1 MVNEKLNLKLYGRN
15 LDDLKVISAYL
26 QDSIVS
32 VRDIVFLK
40 RNKTFLMMVNRF
52 MWEDVEKGVFRKNKR
67 IRTAITFNNVKK
79 VISKNINQKNKER
92 ALELLTVKSFFPA
105 DNLYQIQLIFAGDNL
120 ITIFVEII
128 DVLLD
133 DIGKP
138 YFVKKT
144 PKHTV

>member
-1 MVNEKLNLKLYGRN
+1 MSEL
-15 LDDLKVISAYL
+15 I

-32 VRDIVFLK
+32 VKDIVFLK
-40 RNKTFLMMVNRF
+40 KNKTFLMLVNRF
-52 MWEDVEKGVFRKNKR
+52 MWEDVEKGVFRQNKR
-67 IRTAITFNNVKK
+67 ISSAITFNNVKK

-92 ALELLTVKSFFPA
+92 ALELLTIKSFLPT
-105 DNLYQIQLIFAGDNL
+105 DNSYQIQLIFAGDNL
-120 ITIFVEII
+120 ITIFAEII

-138 YFVKKT
+138 HSVKKT

>member
-52 MWEDVEKGVFRKNKR
+52 MWEDVEKGVSRKNKR
-67 IRTAITFNNVKK
+67 IRSAITFNNVKK